1 MKHLMEEKIGLTTQG
16 SDGLV
21 EHEIQ
26 HLTAQLVLPL
36 NMISRFVHSGDCAGK
51 KPLPWNRDKNS
62 EVIVWISCC
71 FQAYICD
78 WACNLETHR
87 SEASVSVCRKPT
99 GEAEAVVEA
108 KQAVWRWCAAT

>member
-26 HLTAQLVLPL
+26 YLTAQLVLPL

-51 KPLPWNRDKNS
+51 KPLPWNRTILRSVRMSLLKGKG
-62 EVIVWISCC
+62 CC
-71 FQAYICD
+71 Q
-78 WACNLETHR
+78 
-87 SEASVSVCRKPT
+87 V
-99 GEAEAVVEA
+99 
-108 KQAVWRWCAAT
+108 